1 MKRFLLFSALC
12 FLSPFHLQQATA
24 CSMVCFVDESG
35 QTWIGNNEDYSNPNT
50 WMWTEPKGKNK
61 YGSVFFGFGDFFPQG
76 GINEAGLVFD
86 GFAMPPLEQKLQK
99 GKKKMDSTKL
109 MKKVMGSCSNVA
121 EVKEM
126 ILEYRLD
133 FLESAQLLFA
143 DKSGA
148 TLIVEGD
155 EVVEKAPGEHQI
167 CTNFYQSLIESHEQ
181 ISCPRYLKA
190 YSMFDDDDALIE
202 DGKEFCLE
210 LVDAMHQES
219 EQWGGTQYSNIYD
232 PKNGVIYLYLFHN
245 YEEEVRLNVS
255 EVLATQ
261 KEPIRI
267 SALFQNTQAYD
278 RYRSQ
283 HSQR

>member
-1 MKRFLLFSALC
+1 
-12 FLSPFHLQQATA
+12 
-24 CSMVCFVDESG
+24 MVCFVDESG
-35 QTWIGNNEDYSNPNT
+35 QTWVGNNEDYSDPNT

-61 YGSVFFGFGDFFPQG
+61 YGIVFFGFGNFFPQG

-86 GFAMPPLEQKLQK
+86 GFAMPPLEQKLQN
-99 GKKKMDSTKL
+99 GRKKMDSTKL
-109 MKKVMGSCSNVA
+109 MKKIMGSCSTVA

-126 ILEYRLD
+126 ILKYRLS

-143 DKSGA
+143 DKTGA

-155 EVVEKAPGEHQI
+155 ELVEKAAGEHQI

-181 ISCPRYLKA
+181 ISCTRYLKA
-190 YSMFDDDDALIE
+190 YDMFDDDALIE
-202 DGKEFCLE
+202 DGKGFCRDLI
-210 LVDAMHQES
+210 DAMHQES

-232 PKNGVIYLYLFHN
+232 PTNGVIYLYLFHN

-267 SALFQNTQAYD
+267 STLFKDTQGYD
-278 RYRSQ
+278 RYRARLSQ
-283 HSQR
+283 K

>member
-1 MKRFLLFSALC
+1 
-12 FLSPFHLQQATA
+12 
-24 CSMVCFVDESG
+24 MVCFVDESG
-35 QTWIGNNEDYSNPNT
+35 QTWVGNNEDYFDPNT
-50 WMWTEPKGKNK
+50 WMWTETKGKNK
-61 YGSVFFGFGDFFPQG
+61 YGVVFFGFGNFFEQG

-99 GKKKMDSTKL
+99 GKKKMDSAKL
-109 MKKVMGSCSNVA
+109 MKKIMGNCATVT

-126 ILEYRLD
+126 ILKYRLN

-143 DKSGA
+143 DKTGT

-155 EVVEKAPGEHQI
+155 EVVEKAAGEHQI

-190 YSMFDDDDALIE
+190 YDMFDDALIE
-202 DGKEFCLE
+202 DGKSFCQD

-219 EQWGGTQYSNIYD
+219 EQWGGTQYSNVYA

-255 EVLATQ
+255 EVLSEN
-261 KEPIRI
+261 KKPVRL
-267 SALFQNTQAYD
+267 SSLFQDKERYD
-278 RYRSQ
+278 RYQASYSSR
-283 HSQR
+283 